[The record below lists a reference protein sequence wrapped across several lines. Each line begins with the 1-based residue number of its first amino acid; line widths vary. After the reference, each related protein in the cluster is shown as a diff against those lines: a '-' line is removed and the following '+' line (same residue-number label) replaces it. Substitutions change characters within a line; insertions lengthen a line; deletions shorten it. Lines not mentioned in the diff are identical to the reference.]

1 MTESDTT
8 SAVSAPAEAGAAA
21 ETASPGGDA
30 LELVRQEVEWV
41 TTAWESVISFLV
53 TYSFQLLGA
62 ILIMVV
68 GVLVANRVHRLALS
82 VQERRNV
89 DLTLR
94 QFLAAVARIV
104 VLVGFAIMAVG
115 KIGLNIG
122 PFLAAIGGLALGA
135 SFALQLPV
143 SNYGAGLVII
153 LTRPF
158 RVGDTIRIIDQWGI
172 VDNINLAMT
181 HLTNEDG
188 EEIII
193 PNKHLIGEVL
203 INSRRHRIVEGVVQ
217 VSYGD
222 EPEKAV
228 EVVRAALA
236 AEPDVAEEPA
246 FQVGIQSFADSGIEI
261 GYRYWIPTRHYF
273 ELQYRVNL
281 AVWRAV
287 TGAGLT
293 VPFPQR
299 DVHLVDAGRPS
310 VS

>member
-1 MTESDTT
+1 M
-8 SAVSAPAEAGAAA
+8 A
-21 ETASPGGDA
+21 
-30 LELVRQEVEWV
+30 LVRQEVEWV
-41 TTAWESVISFLV
+41 TTAWESAISFVV

-62 ILIMVV
+62 LLVMAI
-68 GVLVANRVHRLALS
+68 GVLVANRVHRLALK

-89 DLTLR
+89 DVTLR

-104 VLVGFAIMAVG
+104 VLIGFAIMAVG

-172 VDNINLAMT
+172 VDDINLAMT

-203 INSRRHRIVEGVVQ
+203 INSRSNRIVEGVVQ

-222 EPEKAV
+222 DPEKAV
-228 EVVRAALA
+228 EVVRSVLA
-236 AEPDVAEEPA
+236 ADPDVADTPA
-246 FQVGIQSFADSGIEI
+246 FQAGIQAFADSGIEI
-261 GYRYWIPTRHYF
+261 GYRHWVPTRHYF
-273 ELQYRVNL
+273 EVQYRVNL

-287 TGAGLT
+287 SEAGLT
-293 VPFPQR
+293 IPFPQR
-299 DVHLVDAGRPS
+299 DVHLVNAAAPPAS
-310 VS
+310 